1 MARAAQ
7 SHLAVLAVLS
17 VRPMTGYA
25 VREAI
30 RDQLGHFWSESFG
43 QIYPAL
49 TKLTAEGYIERSP
62 SERAN
67 SSVFRL
73 TPAGRRR
80 LTDLLR
86 TPIEASPPRSGLM
99 LRLFFGHTLG
109 AEAATALIAEARD
122 AAQRQVELFAGLRD
136 LAADETARG
145 VDLDHW
151 PWWLITVSAGEHTA
165 RATIAWAEESIS
177 ALALMHG
184 TGEDHG

>member
-7 SHLAVLAVLS
+7 SDLAVLAVLS

-49 TKLTAEGYIERSP
+49 TKLTAEGLIERTP
-62 SERAN
+62 SDRAN
-67 SSVFRL
+67 SSIFRL
-73 TPAGRRR
+73 TAAGRAR

-86 TPIEASPPRSGLM
+86 TPVEPTPPRSGLM

-109 AEAATALIAEARD
+109 AEAATALITGARD
-122 AAQRQVELFAGLRD
+122 SAAAQLQLFAGLRA
-136 LAADETARG
+136 LAADELSRG
-145 VDLDHW
+145 EDAEHW
-151 PWWLITVSAGEHTA
+151 PWWLITISAGEHTA
-165 RATIAWAEESIS
+165 RATIAWADESLA
-177 ALALMHG
+177 ALARS
-184 TGEDHG
+184 